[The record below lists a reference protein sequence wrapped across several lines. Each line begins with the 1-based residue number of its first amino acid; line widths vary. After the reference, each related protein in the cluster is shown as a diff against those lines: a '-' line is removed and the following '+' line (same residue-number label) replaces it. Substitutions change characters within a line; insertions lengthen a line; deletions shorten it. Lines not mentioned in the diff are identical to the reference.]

1 VTFDKQI
8 GFRLRAF
15 ISHLNITQQAFAQ
28 RLAIT
33 KGYLNDVVNGRKGIG
48 VEIIINTAKEYPEL
62 NLRWLITGEGFM
74 LELEKMYVL
83 PPDELPSGVEEGV
96 KIEYLKRE
104 GELERIK
111 RLLNEHEQRLRDL
124 EIKG

>member
-1 VTFDKQI
+1 
-8 GFRLRAF
+8 
-15 ISHLNITQQAFAQ
+15 
-28 RLAIT
+28 
-33 KGYLNDVVNGRKGIG
+33 
-48 VEIIINTAKEYPEL
+48 
-62 NLRWLITGEGFM
+62 M